1 MSLSTT
7 RKLYLSAIGLAI
19 IGVIVFFVGAAG
31 ATTSVDPT
39 TGLTQV
45 SGGNPALALVATLV
59 FIVAGIVS
67 FIAWIG
73 ALIATA
79 KMGRWGWFVLILVL
93 SGIGMLAYVIAG
105 PQAPAQAMAYAP
117 PQQR

>member
-19 IGVIVFFVGAAG
+19 IGVILFFVGAAG
-31 ATTSVDPT
+31 ATVDTT
-39 TGLTQV
+39 TGAV
-45 SGGNPALALVATLV
+45 SGGNPALTLVATIV
-59 FIVAGIVS
+59 FVVAGIVS
-67 FIAWIG
+67 FVAWIG

-79 KMGRWGWFVLILVL
+79 KIGRWGWFVFILLL

-105 PQAPAQAMAYAP
+105 PKAPAQVMAYAP
-117 PQQR
+117 PQQ

>member
-19 IGVIVFFVGAAG
+19 IGAILFFVGAAG
-31 ATTSVDPT
+31 ATTSIDPN
-39 TGLTQV
+39 TGLATV
-45 SGGNPALALVATLV
+45 SGGNPALSLVAIIV
-59 FIVAGIVS
+59 FVVAAIVS

-79 KMGRWGWFVLILVL
+79 KMGRWGWFVLILIL

-105 PQAPAQAMAYAP
+105 PKAPVQAMAYAP
-117 PQQR
+117 PQQ